1 MRPSSL
7 FKEKLHQR
15 YKNNYN
21 FLMKRTEDAYDELK
35 RTKLV
40 GLYGASK
47 EKEVEQVLDNLKSIE
62 TKENAAI
69 NK

>member
-1 MRPSSL
+1 
-7 FKEKLHQR
+7 
-15 YKNNYN
+15 
-21 FLMKRTEDAYDELK
+21 MKRTEDAYDELK

-40 GLYGASK
+40 SLYGASK

-62 TKENAAI
+62 TKENVAI